1 MAHVVLTGNLRQLTG
16 GETEFDL
23 AVGSVRKLF
32 EALTER
38 YPELKPHLEEGLAV
52 AINGEIFQD
61 AWFEPIEPD
70 AEVHL
75 MPKIGGG

>member
-16 GETEFDL
+16 GESEFDL
-23 AVGSVRKLF
+23 PVTNVRKLF

-38 YPELKPHLEEGLAV
+38 FPEILPHLEEGIAV
-52 AINGEIFQD
+52 AIDGEIFQD
-61 AWFEPIEPD
+61 AWFEPIAPE

>member
-1 MAHVVLTGNLRQLTG
+1 MAHVVLTGNLRQLTN

-23 AVGSVRKLF
+23 AVGNVRKLF
-32 EALTER
+32 AALIER
-38 YPELKPHLEEGLAV
+38 FPDMAPHLEEGVAV

-61 AWFEPIEPD
+61 AWFEPIAPD